1 MSYNCEISF
10 KEICAEEVYDF
21 LVTLKNKLIDNIK
34 NIAKDN
40 YLYAPFVT
48 YQFKPYTKLENYSE
62 IEHNN
67 SWVKQV
73 FTYRYFYLKEY
84 NLLGIYGLPNSVQD
98 LFDDTIY
105 FQNSTDQDYDLTI
118 WDKIKLFKNVAVKW
132 KNCTNNYIIQT
143 QDCDENDDIE
153 YNRRSGCYSEIWDT
167 YVKKTLFND
176 DSVVHFSCFGYYDLL
191 HIQKFIGYCEQ
202 QAIQKGFIMED
213 DKNN

>member
-1 MSYNCEISF
+1 MSYSCEISF

-105 FQNSTDQDYDLTI
+105 FQNSTDQDYDLST
-118 WDKIKLFKNVAVKW
+118 WNKINLFQHISEKW
-132 KNCTNNYIIQT
+132 NNCTNDYIVST
-143 QDCDENDDIE
+143 LELDDDQKDNIE
-153 YNRRSGCYSEIWDT
+153 YFRRSGCYDEIWNT
-167 YVKKTLFND
+167 YLKETLFND
-176 DSVVHFSCFGYYDLL
+176 DSVVYMSCFGVYDLL
-191 HIQKFIGYCEQ
+191 NIHKFLYYCEKS
-202 QAIQKGFIMED
+202 AKKNGFLKD
-213 DKNN
+213 